1 MRIEATQATPPTAAV
16 HGPARAVAARPAAP
30 ARRADA
36 VQLSG
41 RGERVRQAQ
50 IAARAEAEE
59 RARRVADLQAQ
70 VKGGTYAV
78 DNVEIAK
85 ALLSAV

>member
-1 MRIEATQATPPTAAV
+1 MPLPPYCSTCSLTVWPVHAA
-16 HGPARAVAARPAAP
+16 
-30 ARRADA
+30 
-36 VQLSG
+36 
-41 RGERVRQAQ
+41 
-50 IAARAEAEE
+50 E
-59 RARRVADLQAQ
+59 RARRVADLKAQ